1 MKRMIVYVLPLALGF
16 AACNNSGTQNNS
28 DTTLPSDTG
37 ITDNMA
43 REANRDMLPSDSLGD
58 DSKKM
63 VKAAEDGLFEVRL
76 SKDAQSKANA
86 ASVKTL
92 AKHMQQSHE
101 KVNKELVALAAQK
114 NIILPTAI
122 SDAQSRDIGDIM
134 EKSGNDFDKAFV
146 DKLESA
152 HKDAID
158 LFEKAADKAEDPDV
172 KAFFAKHLPEL
183 RTHLEMVQKEKDKLK

>member
-1 MKRMIVYVLPLALGF
+1 MKRWMVYIVPLALGF
-16 AACNNSGTQNNS
+16 AACNNAGTQNNS

-37 ITDNMA
+37 VTDDMA
-43 REANRDMLPSDSLGD
+43 RDANRDILPSDSLRD
-58 DSKKM
+58 DAKNL

-76 SKDAQSKANA
+76 STDAQGKANA

-92 AKHMQQSHE
+92 AKHMQTAHE
-101 KVNKELVALAAQK
+101 KVNKELVELANQK
-114 NIILPTAI
+114 SIILPTAI
-122 SDAQSRDIGDIM
+122 SDGQSKDIGNIM
-134 EKSGNDFDKAFV
+134 EKSGKDFDKAFV

-158 LFEKAADKAEDPDV
+158 LFEKGADKSEDPDI

-183 RTHLEMVQKEKDKLK
+183 RSHLDMVKKEKDKLK

>member
-1 MKRMIVYVLPLALGF
+1 MIVYFLPIALGF
-16 AACNNSGTQNNS
+16 AACNNAGTQNNS

-43 REANRDMLPSDSLGD
+43 RDVNRDVLPNDSVRD
-58 DSKKM
+58 DSKEL
-63 VKAAEDGLFEVRL
+63 VKAAEDGLFEVRI
-76 SKDAQSKANA
+76 SKDAQTKASS

-92 AKHMQQSHE
+92 AKHMEQAHE
-101 KVNKELVALAAQK
+101 KVNKELVALAASK
-114 NIILPTAI
+114 SIITPTAI
-122 SDAQSRDIGDIM
+122 SDAQSKDISDIM
-134 EKSGNDFDKAFV
+134 EKSGKDFDKAYL

-158 LFEKAADKAEDPDV
+158 LFEKQSEKAEDPDI

-183 RTHLEMVQKEKDKLK
+183 RSHLDMVQKEQAKLK